1 MHNPEHPVY
10 IISKGRAD
18 SMITSKSLSRMKV
31 PHYIIIEPQDET
43 LYENALDTF
52 NIRQWVTLIVA
63 PFSNHGDG
71 PGRARNY
78 AWDHSIS
85 IGAEKHWV
93 MDDNISDFYRLHK
106 NLRIRVES
114 GILFYI
120 CEQFIDRFENVP
132 VSGLQYRFFIAPN
145 QKYPPF
151 VKNTR
156 IYSCLLIDNACKHRW
171 RGRYNEDTILSLD
184 A

>member
-18 SMITSKSLSRMKV
+18 SMITSRSLSRMKV

-43 LYENALDTF
+43 LYEKALNTF
-52 NIRQWVTLIVA
+52 NIRPWVTLIVA

-85 IGAEKHWV
+85 IGAE
-93 MDDNISDFYRLHK
+93 NI
-106 NLRIRVES
+106 
-114 GILFYI
+114 G
-120 CEQFIDRFENVP
+120 
-132 VSGLQYRFFIAPN
+132 
-145 QKYPPF
+145 
-151 VKNTR
+151 
-156 IYSCLLIDNACKHRW
+156 
-171 RGRYNEDTILSLD
+171 
-184 A
+184 